1 MHNRD
6 RLILFAGR
14 SGQKLGQ
21 SIAQCLETELSQR
34 EFVQFSNENIKVRIL
49 ENVREA
55 DVFIVQTSSPPLHEN
70 IVELLISID
79 AIKHASARR
88 VTAVLPYFPY
98 VRSDKKD
105 EPRISI
111 TARLMADLI
120 AAAGADRILTMN
132 LHSPQIQGFFKIP
145 GDQLDAAPIL
155 CDYLRRK
162 DLSNTVIVAPDAGS
176 AKRAGAYAT
185 RLDLPLAILDKRR
198 SDDTESPEILHV
210 IGEVEGRTCLIIDDE
225 ISTGGS
231 LHETV
236 EALRHLGAE
245 KIYAACVHPVFCGKA
260 VERINAAKLEEI
272 IVTDTVPLSE
282 KDDAVNNLQ
291 VLSVAPLFANAIR
304 SINEGES
311 VSALF
316 R

>member
-1 MHNRD
+1 MHNRE
-6 RLILFAGR
+6 RLVLLAGR
-14 SGQKLGQ
+14 SGQELGEK
-21 SIAQCLETELSQR
+21 IAGCLGMTLTPR
-34 EFVQFSNENIKVRIL
+34 EFKQFSNENIKVKIL

-55 DVFIVQTSSPPLHEN
+55 DVFIIQTAAPPLHDN
-70 IVELLISID
+70 IMELLIMID
-79 AIKHASARR
+79 AVKHASARR

-111 TARLMADLI
+111 TARLMADLL

-155 CDYLRRK
+155 CDYLRQK
-162 DLSNTVIVAPDAGS
+162 DLSGTVIVAPDAGS

-185 RLDLPLAILDKRR
+185 RLNLPLAILDKRR
-198 SDDTESPEILHV
+198 QDDSEAPEVLHV

-231 LHETV
+231 LAETV
-236 EALRHLGAE
+236 EALRRLKAG
-245 KIYAACVHPVFCGKA
+245 KIYAACVHAVFCGKA
-260 VERINAAKLEEI
+260 VDRINAAQLEEI
-272 IVTDTVPLSE
+272 IVTDTVPLGE
-282 KDDAVNNLQ
+282 KAQAVNNLR
-291 VLSVAPLFANAIR
+291 VLSVAQLFASAIR
-304 SINEGES
+304 NINQGES
-311 VSALF
+311 VSELF